1 MVKTYKGCIGLV
13 LLSPVLLLI
22 ANPISFPARSAFR
35 APDEV
40 RGIVAD
46 QDGAPVAGA
55 TLVFDEWEHVW
66 FVPIP
71 WTTIPFSRSRSVKTD
86 TEGRFVIEFKRD
98 GLSLSTIDKEGYQ
111 FEPTIT
117 PKSWSRR
124 QIAEHRSV
132 PHKGSYVLYDLIDID
147 PSAVRLQSTEKFHF
161 LTNGAEYSVAFE
173 TGVISNSPSA
183 DADLIFSIK
192 QVEEMVW
199 LLTFRGIDGGLWA
212 CANEMPYA
220 PTDGYLPGFSALYG
234 QGYAISYR
242 AQYAFFAKTQNGKH
256 HSRVIAD
263 IVKKKQTVQFHYVVN
278 LNNDNFLF
286 VPERVDA
293 RGIHGPP
300 HCEESYHNNTRT
312 VILGE
317 GKPWWREQGN
327 HIYPMVPEKTFFELM
342 TPNGKNQSSR
352 LFTARQIYAPVAVLE
367 ELSLSAAQKERW
379 DVAQNPAA
387 PREILLR
394 LSADSQES
402 VRREA
407 DKTLARASQV
417 EPYLRS
423 KGYFRTPAPNQPSQL
438 IADENLGPDGQSVD
452 EIAQTLA
459 IEPSGSKPPGY
470 LFAPG
475 KS

>member
-1 MVKTYKGCIGLV
+1 MKAKMGCIGLV
-13 LLSPVLLLI
+13 LLGPVLLVF
-22 ANPISFPARSAFR
+22 ANPVFFPARSAFR

-71 WTTIPFSRSRSVKTD
+71 WTPTFRFSRPRTVKTD
-86 TEGRFVIEFKRD
+86 PEGGFVIEFKRD

-124 QIAEHRSV
+124 LIAEHRAV
-132 PHKGSYVLYDLIDID
+132 PQKGSYVLYDLIDVD

-161 LTNGAEYSVAFE
+161 LTDGAEYSVAFE
-173 TGVISNSPSA
+173 TGVISSAPSA

-192 QVEEMVW
+192 QVEEKVW

-263 IVKKKQTVQFHYVVN
+263 ILKKTQTVQFHYVVN

-327 HIYPMVPEKTFFELM
+327 HIYPMLPEKTFFELM

-352 LFTARQIYAPVAVLE
+352 LFAARQIYAPVDVLDA
-367 ELSLSAAQKERW
+367 LSLSAVWRERS
-379 DVAQNPAA
+379 DVAQNFAT
-387 PREILLR
+387 PRKILLR
-394 LSADSQES
+394 LSDDPKEW

-407 DKTLARASQV
+407 DKTLARDSQI

-423 KGYFRTPAPNQPSQL
+423 KGYFRTS
-438 IADENLGPDGQSVD
+438 
-452 EIAQTLA
+452 
-459 IEPSGSKPPGY
+459 EPE
-470 LFAPG
+470 
-475 KS
+475 